1 MSRPLLFGV
10 LGIGFESDVFS
21 LQPLSSAVTRTA
33 TLSHN
38 GIPSAVRR
46 PLARLV
52 AQDEF
57 RRVTGLARRQAHL
70 LVDAVLPARN
80 FAHGQL
86 SLQHFSIGELAAAKM
101 LGVRRAYRSARM
113 P

>member
-10 LGIGFESDVFS
+10 LGVGFESGVFS

-57 RRVTGLARRQAHL
+57 LRVTGLAPTPPSATAGRCGIAGPKFRSR
-70 LVDAVLPARN
+70 PAQPS
-80 FAHGQL
+80 A
-86 SLQHFSIGELAAAKM
+86 LQH
-101 LGVRRAYRSARM
+101 R
-113 P
+113 